1 MQIAQI
7 APLTEAIPPRPVPGA
22 GWIRTIYH
30 GLPERLLTPQ
40 PVTPAY
46 FAFLGRISP
55 EKAVDQAIWIAKRC
69 GVPLKIAAKVDAVD
83 RDYFESEIRKLLAP
97 PDVEYIGEISDG
109 EKSRFLSGAIALLTP
124 IAWPEPFGLVLIEA
138 MACGTPVIAFNRGSV
153 PEIVEDG
160 LTGFIVER
168 KEEAVAAT
176 DQLSRL
182 SRGAI
187 RRRFEERFT
196 ARRMAREYLVVYRS
210 LIEFEALR
218 SRAAVTRASF
228 R

>member
-1 MQIAQI
+1 
-7 APLTEAIPPRPVPGA
+7 
-22 GWIRTIYH
+22 
-30 GLPERLLTPQ
+30 
-40 PVTPAY
+40 
-46 FAFLGRISP
+46 
-55 EKAVDQAIWIAKRC
+55 
-69 GVPLKIAAKVDAVD
+69 VPLKIAAKVDAVD

-97 PDVEYIGEISDG
+97 PDVEYIGEINDG
-109 EKSRFLSGAIALLTP
+109 EKSSFLSGAIALLAP

-168 KEEAVAAT
+168 KEEAVAAS
-176 DQLSRL
+176 DHLSRL

-196 ARRMAREYLVVYRS
+196 ARRMAREYLAVYRGLMDKGRPRRS
-210 LIEFEALR
+210 AHRAGEFLAPNIASAFADKAALKKSRR
-218 SRAAVTRASF
+218 SGTKVPFNGEVTRQ
-228 R
+228 RNQ

>member
-1 MQIAQI
+1 LWGSAEDRSQGRCRRPRLFRIRNPQAAQ
-7 APLTEAIPPRPVPGA
+7 
-22 GWIRTIYH
+22 
-30 GLPERLLTPQ
+30 
-40 PVTPAY
+40 
-46 FAFLGRISP
+46 
-55 EKAVDQAIWIAKRC
+55 
-69 GVPLKIAAKVDAVD
+69 
-83 RDYFESEIRKLLAP
+83 P

-109 EKSRFLSGAIALLTP
+109 EKSSFLSGAIALLAP

-153 PEIVEDG
+153 PEIVEDEV
-160 LTGFIVER
+160 TGFVVEDE
-168 KEEAVAAT
+168 KEAVAAT
-176 DQLSRL
+176 HRLSRL

-187 RRRFEERFT
+187 RRHFEERST

-218 SRAAVTRASF
+218 SRVVVARASF

>member
-1 MQIAQI
+1 MLPAE
-7 APLTEAIPPRPVPGA
+7 LTAH
-22 GWIRTIYH
+22 RT
-30 GLPERLLTPQ
+30 
-40 PVTPAY
+40 A
-46 FAFLGRISP
+46 
-55 EKAVDQAIWIAKRC
+55 
-69 GVPLKIAAKVDAVD
+69 
-83 RDYFESEIRKLLAP
+83 
-97 PDVEYIGEISDG
+97 
-109 EKSRFLSGAIALLTP
+109 
-124 IAWPEPFGLVLIEA
+124 PFGLVLIEA

-196 ARRMAREYLVVYRS
+196 ARRMAREYLAVYRG
-210 LIEFEALR
+210 LIEKRPYRQWPQRGRTTLAG
-218 SRAAVTRASF
+218 TASIASE
-228 R
+228 RIKASLKRI